1 MRAESDQHMFSRNIV
16 LVVFLLALT
25 ILPMYLP
32 LAFSSS
38 YTYTG
43 ALYYIVQISIRSS
56 NGLSVPIECVVKVNV
71 VNNEIRSAEIISVNY
86 LSSFNLP
93 PDIVKIIEYS
103 LKYWLNN
110 IVLFSNQRSG
120 TETYVSIEGK
130 IVKSYV
136 VNHEGFTEYREAN
149 TGFYIGGVINN
160 IVYKSS
166 TGSYS
171 IDLMAY
177 LYKLSPDTLLKHFAI
192 IEPPREK
199 VILFGTILL
208 LIILGGVIHTFYKW
222 RDYRLT

>member
-1 MRAESDQHMFSRNIV
+1 MSFKNTV
-16 LVVFLLALT
+16 LVVFLIALT
-25 ILPMYLP
+25 LFYIYLP

-43 ALYYIVQISIRSS
+43 SLYYIVQISISSS

-71 VNNEIRSAEIISVNY
+71 INNEIRSAEIISVNY

-103 LKYWLNN
+103 LRYWLNN
-110 IVLFSNQRSG
+110 IILFSNQRSG

-130 IVKSYV
+130 IVKAYV
-136 VNHEGFTEYREAN
+136 INHESFTEYREAN

-160 IVYKSS
+160 ISYKSS
-166 TGSYS
+166 SGTYNV
-171 IDLMAY
+171 DLMAY
-177 LYKLSPDTLLKHFAI
+177 LYKLNPDTLLKYFAI

-199 VILFGTILL
+199 VILFGAILL